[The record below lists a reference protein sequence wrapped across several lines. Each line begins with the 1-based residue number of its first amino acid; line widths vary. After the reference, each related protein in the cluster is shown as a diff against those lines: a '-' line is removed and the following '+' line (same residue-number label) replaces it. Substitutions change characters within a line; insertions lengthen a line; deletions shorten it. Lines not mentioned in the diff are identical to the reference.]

1 MFKSSHKRI
10 LSLLLASAVLL
21 PLGAQAQI
29 KCWTNKDGFRE
40 CGNVVPPEYAQQE
53 TRTIDQRGITTE
65 IRSRAPT
72 PEEVEVERQRKAEE
86 DRLRAEAAE
95 RKREQDAIDR
105 VLLATY
111 LTEEDVIRT
120 RDRMAATI
128 NASIELTRINIHK
141 MEERLAEERRNAANH
156 ERQGREVPAAT
167 LEEIDSLER
176 LIAEREE
183 FILTRE
189 QEREELIERYEV
201 DRLRLLELRKQQGA
215 R

>member
-29 KCWTNKDGFRE
+29 KCWTNKEGIRE

-72 PEEVEVERQRKAEE
+72 PEEIEAERQRKAEE
-86 DRLRAEAAE
+86 ERLKAEAAE

-111 LTEEDVIRT
+111 LTEDDIIRT
-120 RDRMAATI
+120 RDRMAGTI

-183 FILTRE
+183 YILTRE
-189 QEREELIERYEV
+189 QEREQLIERYEV
-201 DRLRLLELRKQQGA
+201 DRQRFLELKKQ
-215 R
+215 